1 MKDEVELVR
10 WRGGRSWEECS
21 DQRVVTSKTL
31 GWEGEGRLWDAEL
44 QVRKELS
51 DGKGEWMLLCEWK
64 LIMIFT
70 LFSISMVFSLH
81 QKKRRKKKGQNTL
94 SKIQLLP
101 DPHSSSGFT
110 VLLKSM
116 SKYFWK
122 VWAFS
127 FAWCVVLCLLIQL
140 CPTLCG
146 PMDCSLPG
154 SSIHGDSPGKNTRV
168 DCHDLLQGI
177 FPTQGLNP
185 GLPHCRQILYHL
197 NHQGNPSPVQWHI
210 NRHKYLWG
218 RQGGKF
224 TEHTC
229 SISRTWLLR
238 HFPFPVNRGYGSV
251 TWLGFRATIQ
261 PNNPIPGHISRENH
275 NS

>member
-1 MKDEVELVR
+1 MKGWEELR
-10 WRGGRSWEECS
+10 GMFRPESSDFKDSGMGGRRETLRRRAAGEEGT
-21 DQRVVTSKTL
+21 QRWKGRMDAVTWVKTHH
-31 GWEGEGRLWDAEL
+31 D
-44 QVRKELS
+44 
-51 DGKGEWMLLCEWK
+51 
-64 LIMIFT
+64 FYT
-70 LFSISMVFSLH
+70 LFHFYGIFPPS
-81 QKKRRKKKGQNTL
+81 KKKGQNTL

-210 NRHKYLWG
+210 NRHKYFWG

-261 PNNPIPGHISRENH
+261 PSNPIPGHISRENH

>member
-1 MKDEVELVR
+1 MERENGCCYVSENS
-10 WRGGRSWEECS
+10 SWFLHS
-21 DQRVVTSKTL
+21 FPF
-31 GWEGEGRLWDAEL
+31 LWYFPSIKK
-44 QVRKELS
+44 KE
-51 DGKGEWMLLCEWK
+51 
-64 LIMIFT
+64 
-70 LFSISMVFSLH
+70 
-81 QKKRRKKKGQNTL
+81 KKKGQNTL

-197 NHQGNPSPVQWHI
+197 NNQWNPSPVQWHI
-210 NRHKYLWG
+210 NRTSTFGEDKEENLQNTLAALVELDSLGIFLFLSIEDMVLWLDWGLELPYNPTTPFLGIYQERTIIHKDTWTPVFIAAL
-218 RQGGKF
+218 F
-224 TEHTC
+224 T
-229 SISRTWLLR
+229 
-238 HFPFPVNRGYGSV
+238 
-251 TWLGFRATIQ
+251 
-261 PNNPIPGHISRENH
+261 IPGHGRNLNVH
-275 NS
+275 RGGNG